1 VQVVK
6 KAILGKKVGMT
17 QIFTPEGKV
26 IPVTVI
32 EAGPCVVVQKKTS
45 ETDGYEAIQVGFGA
59 IKGKH
64 VTKPMGGHFKKANS
78 DAKKYVREFRLEDT
92 AAYEVGQEIKA
103 DLFAEGE
110 WVDVTGV
117 SRGKGFAGTIKRHG
131 QSRGPT
137 THGSHYHRGPGSMGA
152 VDPARVFKGKALPGR
167 MGSDKVTVQKLQ
179 VVRVDVDRNLLL
191 VRGAVPGPR
200 GGLLAVKN
208 TVKNVKAAK

>member
-1 VQVVK
+1 VQIVK

-17 QIFTPEGKV
+17 QIFTAEGRV

-32 EAGPCVVVQKKTS
+32 EAGPCVVVQKKTA

-59 IKGKH
+59 IKDKH
-64 VTKPMGGHFKKANS
+64 VTKPMGGHFKKANAT
-78 DAKKYVREFRLEDT
+78 AKKYVREFRFEDT
-92 AAYEVGQEIKA
+92 GAYEVGQEIKA
-103 DLFAEGE
+103 DVFAEGE

-152 VDPARVFKGKALPGR
+152 VDPARVFKGKKLPGR
-167 MGSDKVTVQKLQ
+167 MGRDKVTVQKLQ
-179 VVRVDVDRNLLL
+179 VVRVDTDRNLIL

-200 GGLLAVKN
+200 GGLVAVKN